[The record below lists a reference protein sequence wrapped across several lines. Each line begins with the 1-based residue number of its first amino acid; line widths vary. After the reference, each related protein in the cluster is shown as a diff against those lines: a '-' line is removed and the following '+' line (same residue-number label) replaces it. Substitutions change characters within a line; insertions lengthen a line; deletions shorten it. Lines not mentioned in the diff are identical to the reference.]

1 MAKSTGLAW
10 LDGTEQ
16 QPERILSPYQT
27 ELFEDMLKTLHA
39 IRTFQ
44 APASVVQPKLPE
56 KASQQGLYIDSI
68 TVQVQR
74 LDSDQDY
81 EEMAERVGEHIME
94 RVSRGMAV
102 GGIRI
107 G

>member
-1 MAKSTGLAW
+1 MAYSTGPAW
-10 LDGTEQ
+10 LDGTKAR
-16 QPERILSPYQT
+16 PERILSPYQT
-27 ELFEDMLKTLHA
+27 ELFEDLLKTLHT

-44 APASVVQPKLPE
+44 APASVVQPHMAEQK
-56 KASQQGLYIDSI
+56 QQMMNIESI

-74 LDSDQDY
+74 LDNEQDY

-94 RVSRGMAV
+94 KVARGMTV
-102 GGIRI
+102 GGIRM

>member
-1 MAKSTGLAW
+1 MAEGTGLAW
-10 LDGTEQ
+10 LDGTKQ
-16 QPERILSPYQT
+16 RPERILSPYQT

-44 APASVVQPKLPE
+44 APASIVQPKMPD
-56 KASQQGLYIDSI
+56 KPFQQGLHIDSI

-94 RVSRGMAV
+94 RVSRGMTV